1 MQRIYHWLSRH
12 RIARVVN
19 SGSNTSRPD
28 VDVLVHGRPW
38 TPQRIAVAAGNR
50 YFLTMY
56 ASSAG
61 SLRLARVVAEP
72 PAADG
77 TRRWRLHYAPTSRT

>member
-1 MQRIYHWLSRH
+1 MRHLDRWLARR
-12 RIARVVN
+12 RIALVVN
-19 SGSNTSRPD
+19 SGCSTHRPD

-38 TPQRIAVAAGNR
+38 TPRRVAVAVGHR
-50 YFLTMY
+50 YFLRMHT
-56 ASSAG
+56 SSAS

-77 TRRWRLHYAPTSRT
+77 TKRWRLHYAPTSRT